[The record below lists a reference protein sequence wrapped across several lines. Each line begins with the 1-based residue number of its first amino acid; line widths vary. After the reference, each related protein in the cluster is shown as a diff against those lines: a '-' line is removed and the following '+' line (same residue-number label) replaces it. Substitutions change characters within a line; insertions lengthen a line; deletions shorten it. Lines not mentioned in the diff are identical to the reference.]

1 MRPVVQ
7 RGVLG
12 LGQAAANTVGMP
24 GSASTDCPVRCWE
37 DEIQRLG
44 RILLVV
50 YFLETGLVLM
60 VAPWS
65 TFWERNWLVEISPLV
80 DGVMRRSAVRGAVS
94 GVGVVNVCAGLL
106 ELAASLLAL
115 VRPVGISQQDA
126 LRGEDASPWPKG
138 C

>member
-1 MRPVVQ
+1 
-7 RGVLG
+7 
-12 LGQAAANTVGMP
+12 MP
-24 GSASTDCPVRCWE
+24 GCGSTDFPVRCWE

-44 RILLVV
+44 RVLLIV

-94 GVGVVNVCAGLL
+94 GVGVVNVCAGVL

-115 VRPVGISQQDA
+115 VRPVAVTQQDA
-126 LRGEDASPWPKG
+126 LRGEDASPWPEG
-138 C
+138 R

>member
-1 MRPVVQ
+1 MRN
-7 RGVLG
+7 L
-12 LGQAAANTVGMP
+12 
-24 GSASTDCPVRCWE
+24 E

-44 RILLVV
+44 RILLIV

-80 DGVMRRSAVRGAVS
+80 DGVMRRSTVRGAVS

-106 ELAASLLAL
+106 ELAALLITL
-115 VRPVGISQQDA
+115 VRPVSVSQQDA
-126 LRGEDASPWPKG
+126 LHGEDASPWPKG
-138 C
+138 R